1 MSSRTIATLS
11 FVVLTLAAAVMLS
24 SVVVVPQAHAQHQTE
39 CHINFSGKDIGTCA
53 RHKLPA

>member
-24 SVVVVPQAHAQHQTE
+24 SVVVPQAHAQHQTE